1 MKQALAFRTA
11 LAALALTAGGLAVHA
26 QKTTPAPAAT
36 MAVDCTAA
44 LKAKVNLNTAKTD
57 ELECLKGIGPK
68 IAADIVKNRPYKD
81 GKDLQDKVKGIGPKT
96 WADIKGFVSFK

>member
-1 MKQALAFRTA
+1 MKQVLAFRTA
-11 LAALALTAGGLAVHA
+11 LSALALTVGGLAVEA
-26 QKTTPAPAAT
+26 QKTPPAT
-36 MAVDCTAA
+36 MAVDCTAV
-44 LKAKVNLNTAKTD
+44 LKAKINLNTAKTD

-81 GKDLQDKVKGIGPKT
+81 GKELQDKVKGIGPKT